1 MTDIPTPLV
10 SADWLAQH
18 LGDRDL
24 VIVDCRF
31 SLAEPELG
39 HQKYLA
45 SHIPGAFYLHLERDL
60 SSPVGKRGG
69 RHPLPHPDELAK
81 KLSAIGITTSK
92 TFVVAYD
99 DSKFAFSA
107 RVWWLLRYLG
117 HDRVAILDGGLTHWL
132 ARGYPVTTELP
143 QPRPGQFQARPRSES
158 AIDLEQLKAS
168 KDSPKVLLVDSRD
181 GDRYRGERE
190 PIDPVA
196 GSIPGSVNLPWKTV
210 TSDDGLARS
219 PQFQRQLWQDFDDT
233 EEVIV
238 YCGSGVTA
246 CVNILSRHIAE
257 LQPAKL
263 YNGGWSEWC
272 RVENSIQTFLDGI
285 ESD

>member
-18 LGDRDL
+18 LGDRSL

-60 SSPVGKRGG
+60 SSPVGERGG
-69 RHPLPHPDELAK
+69 RHPLPNPEELAK
-81 KLSAIGITTSK
+81 KLGSIGITSSE

-99 DSKFAFSA
+99 DSKFAFAS

-132 ARGYPVTTELP
+132 AQGYPVTTELP
-143 QPRPGQFQARPRSES
+143 QPQPGQFQARPHSEWLV
-158 AIDLEQLKAS
+158 DLEQLKAC
-168 KDSPKVLLVDSRD
+168 KDSSNWLLVDSRD

-219 PQFQRQLWQDFDDT
+219 PQFQRQRWQEFDDA
-233 EEVIV
+233 EEVII

-257 LQPAKL
+257 LPPAKL
-263 YNGGWSEWC
+263 YTGGWSEWC
-272 RVENSIQTFLDGI
+272 RTENSIQTFLD
-285 ESD
+285 